1 MDVEMINNMTANGT
15 SAINLQTNVR
25 TYRSRQKQNGRYFKV
40 LLIFLLIT
48 FSVYF
53 TKTSISVPEERFVYQ
68 PVVVQH
74 GDTLWGLAEN
84 TGLHMNTGRL
94 VGKIMVYNSLANST
108 ILPGQTIYIPTLL

>member
-1 MDVEMINNMTANGT
+1 MFVNPLTKTFVRNILNKKEHVFVITERMDVEMINNMTANGT

-25 TYRSRQKQNGRYFKV
+25 TYRPGRNKMAGILKV

-68 PVVVQH
+68 
-74 GDTLWGLAEN
+74 L
-84 TGLHMNTGRL
+84 
-94 VGKIMVYNSLANST
+94 
-108 ILPGQTIYIPTLL
+108 